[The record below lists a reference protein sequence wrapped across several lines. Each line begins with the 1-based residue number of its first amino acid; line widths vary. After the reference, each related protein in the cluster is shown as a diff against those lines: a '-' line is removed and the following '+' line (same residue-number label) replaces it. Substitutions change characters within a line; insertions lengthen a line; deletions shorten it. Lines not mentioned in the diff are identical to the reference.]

1 MKTQLLFGM
10 MLLGASS
17 ACFGVDLSGISDSN
31 GVISI
36 VIDPAITGDEYVAA
50 SVATNLAASGIVRL
64 AAIQTLA
71 KNPTPHLD
79 TLRVVSHDSELAI
92 QIAAAEAL
100 ASCSLADSTDTAKM
114 VIQQLTARPPVR
126 QGDNMFGFQAAALL
140 AKLNDPS
147 GFEYVVFRLEHAK
160 FAAEKVMAL
169 AYLPE
174 FQRFPEVP
182 AGKAIVRFIAE
193 TLPALEQEGTPARQE
208 AEILLPRAFLAL
220 YHLRAVETLPQ
231 MKEWE
236 KVLSGSPLRNL
247 QYYMRGLE
255 TYSTNKENDHVQT
268 R

>member
-92 QIAAAEAL
+92 QIAAAEAGNSAAHGL
-100 ASCSLADSTDTAKM
+100 KRQAQKFADIGACCRQIEDRSLMA
-114 VIQQLTARPPVR
+114 
-126 QGDNMFGFQAAALL
+126 AAALRIHKREQKGSH
-140 AKLNDPS
+140 A
-147 GFEYVVFRLEHAK
+147 FFRGE
-160 FAAEKVMAL
+160 AA
-169 AYLPE
+169 
-174 FQRFPEVP
+174 QRHDV
-182 AGKAIVRFIAE
+182 
-193 TLPALEQEGTPARQE
+193 
-208 AEILLPRAFLAL
+208 FLAL
-220 YHLRAVETLPQ
+220 RQFP
-231 MKEWE
+231 
-236 KVLSGSPLRNL
+236 
-247 QYYMRGLE
+247 
-255 TYSTNKENDHVQT
+255 
-268 R
+268 